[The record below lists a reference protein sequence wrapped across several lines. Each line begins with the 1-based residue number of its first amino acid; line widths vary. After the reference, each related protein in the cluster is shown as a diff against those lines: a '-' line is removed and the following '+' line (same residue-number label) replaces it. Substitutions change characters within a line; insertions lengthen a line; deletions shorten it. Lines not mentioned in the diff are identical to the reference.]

1 MAARRFPL
9 RPGLPALAGLAICLG
24 CLAGLRATGAPASPL
39 ATAGRVARADSVMV
53 VAAQPL
59 ATAAGL
65 QILRAG
71 GNAVDAAVAVALAL
85 AVVEPYSS
93 GLGGG
98 GFALSFTARDG
109 SVRALDFRETAPA
122 AARRDMFL
130 VDGEASGAFSR
141 YGALAVAAPALA
153 RGLAELHR
161 AGGRLPWPRLVAP
174 AVALGRDGFPVT
186 ALLRARIAA
195 GDSIFNAPAR
205 AVFLPGG
212 RVPAV
217 GDTLRQP
224 ELARTLAALARD
236 GGEALNAGPLAAAL
250 ARAVRQEGGLLTE
263 ADLSAVR
270 PVWREPVH
278 GSYRGLEVWSM
289 PPPSSGGVHL
299 VQMLNILAGYHLP
312 NPFATCGEDEGP
324 AEPADLAYAR
334 DDVVHLLVESMKFA
348 YADRSRYL
356 GDPDFVSVPVRRLIS
371 RAYAD
376 SLRARIDPDAA
387 LPWDALAGA
396 PVVLPESDQTSH
408 LSVVDGAGDAV
419 AMTLTINLSFGSGLL
434 AAGTGVI
441 LNDEMD
447 DFVAAPGVPNAFGLV
462 GGAANAIAPGK
473 RPLSSMTPT
482 ILLRDGRVFLVSG
495 SPGGSRIITT
505 VLQTVLNVVDFGLDA
520 GAAVSAPRIHHQWY
534 PPEVFYEPFGLTRR
548 CARLL
553 AARGH
558 VLQPREALGNAQL
571 IVVDPATGRRAGAS
585 DPRGEGA
592 AGGY

>member
-1 MAARRFPL
+1 MGCRQILARAGFHVL
-9 RPGLPALAGLAICLG
+9 VVLVLSLSCLVSLLPDDV
-24 CLAGLRATGAPASPL
+24 L
-39 ATAGRVARADSVMV
+39 ATPLVSAGRVARGDSVMV
-53 VAAQPL
+53 VSAHPQ
-59 ATAAGL
+59 ATEAGL
-65 QILRAG
+65 EILRAG

-109 SVRALDFRETAPA
+109 RVRALDFRETAPA

-130 VDGEASGAFSR
+130 VDGKASADLSC
-141 YGALAVAAPALA
+141 YGALAVATPALA

-161 AGGRLPWPRLVAP
+161 AGGRLPWPHLAAP
-174 AVALGRDGFPVT
+174 AIALARDGFPVT
-186 ALLRARIAA
+186 PLLCERIAE
-195 GDSIFNAPAR
+195 GDSIFNAAAR
-205 AVFLPGG
+205 AVFLPRG
-212 RVPAV
+212 RILAV

-224 ELARTLAALARD
+224 DLALTLEALARD
-236 GGEALNAGPLAAAL
+236 GGEALNEGPLAAGL
-250 ARAVRQEGGLLTE
+250 VRTVQQEGGLLTE
-263 ADLSAVR
+263 EDLTAVR
-270 PVWREPVH
+270 PIWREPV
-278 GSYRGLEVWSM
+278 RGTYQGFEVWSM

-299 VQMLNILAGYHLP
+299 IQMLNILAGFPLQ
-312 NPFATCGEDEGP
+312 NPFTACGGD
-324 AEPADLAYAR
+324 ANPADLVYGR
-334 DDVVHLLVESMKFA
+334 DDVVHLLIEAMKFA

-376 SLRARIDPDAA
+376 SLRERIDPDVA
-387 LPWDALAGA
+387 LPWDALEGA
-396 PVVLPESDQTSH
+396 PVVLPESDETSH

-419 AMTLTINLSFGSGLL
+419 AMTLTVNLHFGSGLL

-462 GGAANAIAPGK
+462 GDEANAIAPGK
-473 RPLSSMTPT
+473 RPLSSMTPA
-482 ILLRDGRVFLVSG
+482 ILLREGRVFLVSG

-520 GAAVSAPRIHHQWY
+520 GGAVTAPRIHHQWY
-534 PPEVFYEPFGLTRR
+534 PPEIFYEPFGLTRR

-558 VLQPREALGNAQL
+558 VLKLREVLGNAQL
-571 IVVDPATGRRAGAS
+571 IVVDPTTGRREGAS